1 MVVFNQSPELGRQ
14 VGVIGKYIGQNGDA
28 TAGRAVVNLI
38 FATPFEPR

>member
-1 MVVFNQSPELGRQ
+1 
-14 VGVIGKYIGQNGDA
+14 VGVIAKYIGQNGDA